1 MKYKNLFYFT
11 AVLFL
16 LINKGSLSQSF
27 DVKWGEI
34 PRVDL
39 KMTHYPADTNASALI
54 LYHLG
59 DVSLNDELNLH
70 HTEHLRIKIFTP
82 KGYDLATHSIR
93 VNTNSNERLI
103 DLEAFTYWFDD
114 NGKIVKTE
122 LDDDDIFK
130 EKVVGGI
137 YDYKFTMPS
146 LKPGCVFEIRYS
158 IEIPSIYRIKDWIFQ
173 WTEPV
178 SWSEYR
184 ITMPHQINY
193 SAVTRGFEMWA
204 VNETNE
210 AQQVFRGNAAN
221 YVGKSIV
228 KCYQFRW
235 AVENAPAIRDAPFIS
250 TREDYVNKVDVQ
262 LNGFSFNNGA
272 REQVLESWEK
282 LTEKLIDNKNFG
294 ERIENNRTVRKIA
307 EQLTSGLTLPEDKV
321 KAIYNW
327 IAKTIVFT
335 GNELFTDED
344 SEDVIENK
352 KGSSA
357 DITFLL
363 LSMLKSVGIEGQPI
377 ILSTRANGKIQE
389 LYPIVS
395 QFNYVIARVKIDNK
409 IYYLDATNPN
419 RPYDML
425 PFKVLGAKGLVV
437 QPGKQEWV
445 TFQSDKK
452 NSNTSLI
459 IANIDQDGAI
469 TANFEELYTGY
480 TALNTR
486 DELTSKKEVEIA
498 KDIFKTDAS
507 GFVIDSVLITNRD
520 SIDVPLKI
528 KAWVKSESFALKNGD
543 MIYVNP
549 YMIQRTIENPFKADV
564 RKYPVDYGYKSNT
577 TTITNITIPDGYEVK
592 EMLAN
597 KNIVLGGH
605 LTFSRVSQVDSNAI
619 QVITKF
625 VRNVIELK
633 PNLYSHLKR
642 FYTDII
648 AAQSEQIVLSLK
660 QESQKSTAKKS
671 ADNK

>member
-1 MKYKNLFYFT
+1 
-11 AVLFL
+11 
-16 LINKGSLSQSF
+16 
-27 DVKWGEI
+27 
-34 PRVDL
+34 
-39 KMTHYPADTNASALI
+39 
-54 LYHLG
+54 
-59 DVSLNDELNLH
+59 
-70 HTEHLRIKIFTP
+70 
-82 KGYDLATHSIR
+82 
-93 VNTNSNERLI
+93 
-103 DLEAFTYWFDD
+103 
-114 NGKIVKTE
+114 
-122 LDDDDIFK
+122 
-130 EKVVGGI
+130 
-137 YDYKFTMPS
+137 
-146 LKPGCVFEIRYS
+146 
-158 IEIPSIYRIKDWIFQ
+158 
-173 WTEPV
+173 
-178 SWSEYR
+178 
-184 ITMPHQINY
+184 
-193 SAVTRGFEMWA
+193 
-204 VNETNE
+204 
-210 AQQVFRGNAAN
+210 
-221 YVGKSIV
+221 
-228 KCYQFRW
+228 
-235 AVENAPAIRDAPFIS
+235 
-250 TREDYVNKVDVQ
+250 
-262 LNGFSFNNGA
+262 
-272 REQVLESWEK
+272 LESWEK

-307 EQLTSGLTLPEDKV
+307 EQLTLGMTLPEDKV

-389 LYPIVS
+389 LYPIVN

-409 IYYLDATNPN
+409 IYYLDATNPY

-445 TFQSDKK
+445 TFQSDIK

-459 IANIDQDGAI
+459 IANIDQDGAV

-625 VRNVIELK
+625 VRNVTELK